1 IPPPAAWIRRAQKP
15 CSPCS
20 ASRCRRSPRPISI
33 SARPTPSGSS
43 TRLTRECET
52 DPMAGGTG
60 GCACGGG
67 HCQGGERPAFF
78 LDFHCPRASGSAYAA
93 VVVVPISAL
102 TIAGEP
108 RYYSRIGDG
117 GHGIDRGFCPRCG
130 NPLFVKLERL
140 PDSIG
145 VHAASLD
152 DPAMHRPSID
162 IF

>member
-1 IPPPAAWIRRAQKP
+1 
-15 CSPCS
+15 
-20 ASRCRRSPRPISI
+20 
-33 SARPTPSGSS
+33 
-43 TRLTRECET
+43 
-52 DPMAGGTG
+52 MAGVTG
-60 GCACGGG
+60 GCACGAVRY
-67 HCQGGERPAFF
+67 QSSVDPVFF
-78 LDFHCPRASGSAYAA
+78 LNCHCRDCQRASGSAYAA

-162 IF
+162 IFTASAQPWDHMNPELEKFPKSPMG